1 MSPAE
6 MVNVAVFASF
16 WNGPLAAAVI
26 SKAQSLGRWLRAPNL
41 THSSTACQY
50 RKH

>member
-1 MSPAE
+1 VIVRLLVIVSMSPAE

-26 SKAQSLGRWLRAPNL
+26 FKSAVPWPLVTGSEI
-41 THSSTACQY
+41 
-50 RKH
+50 